1 MLRTHWSRKRLTVG
15 ASAAVAGF
23 ALAGAGTAIATGA
36 LTGGD
41 QVVIQPASPASNSGS
56 SVAPSAA
63 PNWPKNAS
71 GQTYG
76 SSLDSTSSATDPVLA
91 QVIAT
96 NGEQGYVY
104 SSQLNPAPPASPSA
118 AVAQQQANTGGQ
130 YIPVY
135 AQDGTTV
142 IGQFEVSE
150 PGHTD
155 G

>member
-1 MLRTHWSRKRLTVG
+1 MLRTNRSGKRF
-15 ASAAVAGF
+15 AAGVLAALVGF

-41 QVVIQPASPASNSGS
+41 QVVIQPASS
-56 SVAPSAA
+56 A
-63 PNWPKNAS
+63 PNATAPPTTAPKWSKNAS

-76 SSLDSTSSATDPVLA
+76 SLLDSTSSATDPDLA

-104 SSQLNPAPPASPSA
+104 SSQLNPAPPSSPS
-118 AVAQQQANTGGQ
+118 VAIAQEQANTTGV

-142 IGQFEVSE
+142 IGQFEASE